1 MGGRLEGGGAVRIL
15 NIPHPETRARAPARA
30 GVAKDG
36 PFY

>member
-1 MGGRLEGGGAVRIL
+1 MGERLEGVGAVRIL
-15 NIPHPETRARAPARA
+15 NIPHREEPARA